1 MTQDGSSPEARPW
14 RVERVTQALGPC
26 FDAARLKLAQAI
38 AAAEDGRLIEQ
49 TERII
54 FDELNHLK
62 STSQEVGLQERV
74 QEAEAAFSP
83 CGAKAKAS
91 E

>member
-1 MTQDGSSPEARPW
+1 M
-14 RVERVTQALGPC
+14 
-26 FDAARLKLAQAI
+26 

-54 FDELNHLK
+54 FDDLNRLK
-62 STSQEVGLQERV
+62 STAQEVGLQERV
-74 QEAEAAFSP
+74 HQAEAAFSP
-83 CGAKAKAS
+83 CGAKAKAA